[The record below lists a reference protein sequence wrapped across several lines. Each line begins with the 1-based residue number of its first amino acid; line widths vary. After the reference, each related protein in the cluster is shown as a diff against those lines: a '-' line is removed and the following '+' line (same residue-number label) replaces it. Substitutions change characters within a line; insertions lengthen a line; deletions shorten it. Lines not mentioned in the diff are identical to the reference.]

1 MKALLKRLTDSCSPA
16 GNESEI
22 QRVIQEEVKGYV
34 DEIRKDHLGNLIA
47 VKRGGGKKIQLAAHM
62 DEIGVIITFID
73 EKGFLRFSNIGGLSP
88 YILLGQRA
96 RFTNGLIGV
105 FGAEKLDS
113 IKDLRIDK
121 MFIDI
126 GASSKEEAEEKVSV
140 GMSAS
145 IFHEFSDLGER
156 VAAKALDNRVGCL
169 VLIEALKRVKAPKND
184 LFCVFTVQEE
194 VGLRGAKTSAFGID
208 PDLGIAIDV
217 TLTGD
222 TPEAPKMAVALG
234 KGVAIKVK
242 DLSVIT
248 HAGVKEH
255 LVKLAKEHSVPYQLE
270 VLTWGGTDAGAIHLT
285 RSGVPSGAISI
296 PCRYVHT
303 PSEMVDLSDV
313 EAAIRLLT
321 LVMESEIDFLG
332 F

>member
-1 MKALLKRLTDSCSPA
+1 MKALLKRLTDSCSPS
-16 GNESEI
+16 GNEDAI
-22 QRVIQEEVKGYV
+22 QRVIQEEIKGCV
-34 DEIRKDHLGNLIA
+34 DEIQKDHLGNLIA
-47 VKRGGGKKIQLAAHM
+47 IKRGGGKKIQLAAHM

-96 RFTNGLIGV
+96 QFTNGLIGV
-105 FGAEKLDS
+105 FGTEKLDS

-140 GMSAS
+140 GMAGS
-145 IFHEFSDLGER
+145 IFHEFSDLGQR

-184 LFCVFTVQEE
+184 LFCTFTVQEE
-194 VGLRGAKTSAFGID
+194 VGLRGAKTSAFGVD

-242 DLSVIT
+242 DQSVIT
-248 HAGVKEH
+248 HVGVKDH
-255 LVKLAKEHSVPYQLE
+255 LVKLAKENSVPYQLE

-303 PSEMVDLSDV
+303 PSEMVDISDV
-313 EAAIRLLT
+313 EAAIRLLV
-321 LVMESEIDFLG
+321 LVMESEVSF
-332 F
+332 